1 MARSSKLYTPGQE
14 GLFPLSRS
22 KVELFQQ
29 CRRCFYLDRRLG
41 ISRPPGFP
49 FSLNSAVDALL
60 KKEFDVHRE
69 NATPHPLMTAAGIDA
84 VPFQHPELE
93 TWRSNFKGIRIP
105 HAASGFELF
114 GAVDDIWQERGTG
127 RLLVVDYKATAKD
140 TEVSLDA
147 EWQDGYKRQV
157 EFYQWLLRQRGRQ
170 KAKTGGP
177 IGSGFLCPD
186 LDIDGEGDKGGIGEL
201 YCKNVVGDGV
211 PDLDQTVP
219 LFLAPD
225 TGVTL
230 VVALPPEECPDLLEC
245 GLPAPDKGL

>member
-1 MARSSKLYTPGQE
+1 MARSSKLYTPGQKA
-14 GLFPLSRS
+14 LFPLSRS

-69 NATPHPLMTAAGIDA
+69 NATPHPLMTATGIDA
-84 VPFQHPELE
+84 VPFQHPEIE
-93 TWRSNFKGIRIP
+93 IWRSNFKGIRIP

-114 GAVDDIWQERGTG
+114 RAVDDIWQERGTG

-147 EWQDGYKRQV
+147 EWQDGYKRQA
-157 EFYQWLLRQRGRQ
+157 EFYQWLLRQRGFEVSPTAWFVYVNGCKDRPGFDAKLEFRISLLPHEGKTDWIEETVS
-170 KAKTGGP
+170 KAR
-177 IGSGFLCPD
+177 SVLE
-186 LDIDGEGDKGGIGEL
+186 LDK
-201 YCKNVVGDGV
+201 
-211 PDLDQTVP
+211 
-219 LFLAPD
+219 AP
-225 TGVTL
+225 
-230 VVALPPEECPDLLEC
+230 E
-245 GLPAPDKGL
+245 PDKGCHYCKFSFYNLSLQ